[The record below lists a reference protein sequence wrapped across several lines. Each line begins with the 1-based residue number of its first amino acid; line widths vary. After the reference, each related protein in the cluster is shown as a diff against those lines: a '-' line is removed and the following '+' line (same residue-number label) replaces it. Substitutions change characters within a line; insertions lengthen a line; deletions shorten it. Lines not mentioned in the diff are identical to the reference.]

1 MTKRILLSIFAM
13 IALTTAAAQDT
24 VSGFRFGYL
33 SYEAALQSMADYQQV
48 QQKMD
53 QMRQQFQAETL
64 RVEDEFNLKY
74 EEFLD
79 GQRDFPK
86 TILQKRQSELQELME
101 RNIRFKEESK
111 QELEQ
116 TEKLLM
122 APLKIRLIEQLG
134 TIARERGYAFIVDT
148 DQKAMPYINPSMGED
163 INQVFK
169 TILVHGDKIGYL
181 ICVVPG
187 NLEVDLKGA
196 AKVSGNKKIDTVP
209 LKDLTPLT
217 GYIRGGCSP
226 LGLKKNFPIFI

>member
-1 MTKRILLSIFAM
+1 MYGVLDEKSVLELFQGALALLPFLARFFLPCTDHQGRMKARKKLYERVGKDNYGLKKGGRNQIFPKSLLYIKNNVYLCDSNQNLQNMTKRILLSIFAM
-13 IALTTAAAQDT
+13 MALTTAAAQDT

-86 TILQKRQSELQELME
+86 TILQKRQSEL
-101 RNIRFKEESK
+101 
-111 QELEQ
+111 
-116 TEKLLM
+116 M

-163 INQVFK
+163 INQIVK
-169 TILVHGDKIGYL
+169 DA
-181 ICVVPG
+181 
-187 NLEVDLKGA
+187 LK
-196 AKVSGNKKIDTVP
+196 
-209 LKDLTPLT
+209 
-217 GYIRGGCSP
+217 
-226 LGLKKNFPIFI
+226 

>member
-13 IALTTAAAQDT
+13 IALTTAAAQDA

-33 SYEAALQSMADYQQV
+33 SYEAALKAMPDYALV

-111 QELEQ
+111 KELEQ
-116 TEKLLM
+116 TEKLLL

-148 DQKAMPYINPSMGED
+148 DQKALPYINPSMGED
-163 INQVFK
+163 ITLTVQ
-169 TILVHGDKIGYL
+169 DA
-181 ICVVPG
+181 
-187 NLEVDLKGA
+187 LK
-196 AKVSGNKKIDTVP
+196 
-209 LKDLTPLT
+209 
-217 GYIRGGCSP
+217 
-226 LGLKKNFPIFI
+226 